1 MKKDEMNR
9 IIKFEL
15 EYIPKGSTGSVQ
27 NKLRYHYNIFRRK
40 GIVKGISREE
50 CLKDAIDRLKEDYP
64 SFNPKFDDDFFKIH
78 KKDFFSRLLD
88 RIKNRTILG

>member
-1 MKKDEMNR
+1 MKKEEMNR

-78 KKDFFSRLLD
+78 KKRFFQQ
-88 RIKNRTILG
+88 IA

>member
-1 MKKDEMNR
+1 MKKEEMNK

-40 GIVKGISREE
+40 GIVKGKSREE
-50 CLKDAIDRLKEDYP
+50 CLKNAINQLKEDNP
-64 SFNPKFDDDFFKIH
+64 NFNPKFDDGFFRIH
-78 KKDFFSRLLD
+78 EKGFFSRLLN
-88 RIKNRTILG
+88 RIKK